1 MWGRIG
7 EELMYAFQ
15 VRAMLRLSVVIF
27 AALPALC
34 GDWNPRLAAQYLDSR
49 EKAWFAWPQAV
60 KSGVPCV
67 SCHTSV
73 PYLLARPRLRRVLG
87 ESGRTPYETGL
98 IDGVR
103 SRVAKTDANDLF
115 SGISEKKL
123 LARQVLGAETV
134 LAALVLVLDDAQRG
148 GALTPEAEKALKRM
162 WSLQIPTGSAR
173 GAWP

>member
-1 MWGRIG
+1 
-7 EELMYAFQ
+7 MYPFQ
-15 VRAMLRLSVVIF
+15 VRAMLRFVVVSVL

-73 PYLLARPRLRRVLG
+73 PYLLARPRLRQALG

-103 SRVAKTDANDLF
+103 SRVTRTDANDLF
-115 SGISEKKL
+115 SRVSDKKL
-123 LARQVLGAETV
+123 SGRQVLGPQPV
-134 LAALVLVLDDAQRG
+134 RAALV
-148 GALTPEAEKALKRM
+148 
-162 WSLQIPTGSAR
+162 
-173 GAWP
+173 